1 MNSLLRHL
9 FGELSGHSNLRSRF
23 SICLLNSKFMNT
35 HELNKWP
42 RLSPPSSKSYS
53 PSYIVPVR
61 NYYNRKL
68 NRIYVNFT
76 LES

>member
-9 FGELSGHSNLRSRF
+9 FGELSGQSNLRGRF

-42 RLSPPSSKSYS
+42 RLSPPLNHIR
-53 PSYIVPVR
+53 IVDVR
-61 NYYNRKL
+61 NYYKTQH
-68 NRIYVNFT
+68 FM
-76 LES
+76 

>member
-42 RLSPPSSKSYS
+42 RLSPPLIQ
-53 PSYIVPVR
+53 IVQPFVHR
-61 NYYNRKL
+61 TR
-68 NRIYVNFT
+68 T
-76 LES
+76 

>member
-1 MNSLLRHL
+1 MNSLLHHL

-42 RLSPPSSKSYS
+42 RLSPPPNRS
-53 PSYIVPVR
+53 PSYIVAVR
-61 NYYNRKL
+61 NYYKTQQ
-68 NRIYVNFT
+68 FM
-76 LES
+76 